1 MDDDKT
7 TDFMP
12 VRIARIGRAEAMH
25 GLVSMQ
31 RLFTF
36 LCRKGEAQAELMNR
50 TCRIAR
56 GTFILS
62 FPYTLLKIG
71 QCSEDFDGLLVET
84 SADFLLSI
92 VGGMDVRDR
101 LAIRQHATFTL
112 RDEDLRTL
120 DLLGRVLEDK
130 QRLVAAMKS
139 APRNEF
145 DTVALTT
152 MAQAY
157 AAEAVSA
164 IIDEARQGKTDERS
178 AGTALF
184 NEFMMSLV
192 KHCKTKRTVSFY
204 AAQASLS
211 PNHFSAAIKSESGQP
226 AMYWIKLVTTTMAK
240 HYLTTTRMSVKEIA
254 DALGFPDQST
264 FGRYFKA
271 ICGISPAAFR
281 DKMHD

>member
-1 MDDDKT
+1 MDDGT
-7 TDFMP
+7 ITSPML
-12 VRIARIGRAEAMH
+12 VRIARIGPTQALH

-240 HYLTTTRMSVKEIA
+240 HYLTTTRMSVKEIT

>member
-1 MDDDKT
+1 MDDST
-7 TDFMP
+7 ITSPML
-12 VRIARIGRAEAMH
+12 VRIARIGPTQALH

-281 DKMHD
+281 DKMHN

>member
-1 MDDDKT
+1 MNDDSTPDL
-7 TDFMP
+7 MP
-12 VRIARIGRAEAMH
+12 VRIARISRAEALH

-36 LCRKGEAQAELMNR
+36 LCRNGEARAEQMNR

-62 FPYTLLKIG
+62 FPYTLLKFG

-84 SADFLLSI
+84 SADFLLSV

-101 LAIRQHATFTL
+101 LAIRQRTVFTL
-112 RDEDLRTL
+112 SDEDMGTL
-120 DLLGRVLEDK
+120 DLLGRALEDK
-130 QRLVAAMKS
+130 QRLVATGKP

-145 DTVALTT
+145 DTAALTA
-152 MAQAY
+152 MSQAY

-178 AGTALF
+178 ADTTLF

-192 KHCKTKRTVSFY
+192 KHCKTERTVAYY

-211 PNHFSAAIKSESGQP
+211 PNHFSATIKSASGQP
-226 AMYWIKLVTTTMAK
+226 AMYWIKLVTSTMAK
-240 HYLTTTRMSVKEIA
+240 HYLTATRMSAKEIA

-264 FGRYFKA
+264 FGRYFKS
-271 ICGISPAAFR
+271 ICGISPAAYREKMR
-281 DKMHD
+281 D

>member
-1 MDDDKT
+1 MNDDSTPDL
-7 TDFMP
+7 MP
-12 VRIARIGRAEAMH
+12 VRIARISRAEALH

-145 DTVALTT
+145 DTVTLTT

-264 FGRYFKA
+264 FGRYFKSF
-271 ICGISPAAFR
+271 CGISPTGYR
-281 DKMHD
+281 DKMRD

>member
-1 MDDDKT
+1 MNSEKT
-7 TDFMP
+7 SETQSIH
-12 VRIARIGRAEAMH
+12 IASIGRAEALH

-36 LCRKGEAQAELMNR
+36 FCRSGEAQAELMGR
-50 TCRIAR
+50 TCHMTR

-62 FPYTLLKIG
+62 FPYTIVKFV
-71 QCSEDFDGLLVET
+71 QCTEDFEGLFVEIPT
-84 SADFLLSI
+84 DYLPSI
-92 VGGMDVRDR
+92 VGGVDVRDR

-145 DTVALTT
+145 DTVTLTT

>member
-1 MDDDKT
+1 
-7 TDFMP
+7 
-12 VRIARIGRAEAMH
+12 
-25 GLVSMQ
+25 
-31 RLFTF
+31 
-36 LCRKGEAQAELMNR
+36 
-50 TCRIAR
+50 
-56 GTFILS
+56 
-62 FPYTLLKIG
+62 
-71 QCSEDFDGLLVET
+71 
-84 SADFLLSI
+84 
-92 VGGMDVRDR
+92 
-101 LAIRQHATFTL
+101 
-112 RDEDLRTL
+112 
-120 DLLGRVLEDK
+120 
-130 QRLVAAMKS
+130 MKS

-145 DTVALTT
+145 DTVTLTT

>member
-1 MDDDKT
+1 MNSEKT
-7 TDFMP
+7 SETQSIH
-12 VRIARIGRAEAMH
+12 IASIGRAEALH

-36 LCRKGEAQAELMNR
+36 FCRSGEAQAELMGR
-50 TCRIAR
+50 TCHMTR

-62 FPYTLLKIG
+62 FPYTIVKFV
-71 QCSEDFDGLLVET
+71 QCTEDFEGLFVEIPT
-84 SADFLLSI
+84 DYLPSI
-92 VGGMDVRDR
+92 VGGVDVRDR
-101 LAIRQHATFTL
+101 LAIRKHMAFTL
-112 RDEDLRTL
+112 APDDLKTL
-120 DLLGRVLEDK
+120 DLMSKVLEDK
-130 QRLVAAMKS
+130 QRHITTGSA
-139 APRNEF
+139 APRSEF
-145 DTVALTT
+145 DTAALSAMTF
-152 MAQAY
+152 AY